1 MERFSTEYK
10 FYASDELS
18 DIEEIK
24 EKKKP
29 LITFAKLNRYFLII
43 FFCPVF
49 GMLGNLFLSKT
60 IRTRIVGKLEFV
72 FSVYNCLAFLLA
84 GLFHFISYFR
94 VNLKKNNSSIFEK
107 EINNLGNIKKY
118 NQDIFNKCDIF
129 KIIVFIIL
137 LSLIIVIR
145 SLLFNYFYQNHIF
158 EKRLFYFFFVPL
170 FSKLILKENIYK
182 HQYFSLII
190 AIIGTIFVLI
200 PICLVIKKE
209 DYIPNIW
216 NLINGILYSLFLVI
230 INYLVEKYY
239 MSPLKISLIIG
250 IISLFVN
257 CFGYIIYS
265 LVKYNDLSYFEDC
278 INLSRAEN
286 KLELSIYI
294 VLTILFTIIFQLLT
308 LLALFYFS
316 PSLVIITDAINPL
329 LVWIQTIINSS
340 GEIPDDVLYPIGYV
354 IIIFSALIYN
364 EIIIFNFCGLNKNTK
379 KYVNER
385 INIEMEKIQKNM
397 DDIESNEDEED
408 KKS

>member
-1 MERFSTEYK
+1 
-10 FYASDELS
+10 
-18 DIEEIK
+18 
-24 EKKKP
+24 
-29 LITFAKLNRYFLII
+29 
-43 FFCPVF
+43 
-49 GMLGNLFLSKT
+49 
-60 IRTRIVGKLEFV
+60 
-72 FSVYNCLAFLLA
+72 
-84 GLFHFISYFR
+84 
-94 VNLKKNNSSIFEK
+94 
-107 EINNLGNIKKY
+107 
-118 NQDIFNKCDIF
+118 
-129 KIIVFIIL
+129 
-137 LSLIIVIR
+137 
-145 SLLFNYFYQNHIF
+145 
-158 EKRLFYFFFVPL
+158 
-170 FSKLILKENIYK
+170 
-182 HQYFSLII
+182 
-190 AIIGTIFVLI
+190 
-200 PICLVIKKE
+200 
-209 DYIPNIW
+209 
-216 NLINGILYSLFLVI
+216 
-230 INYLVEKYY
+230 

-340 GEIPDDVLYPIGYV
+340 GEIPDDVLYPIGYT
-354 IIIFSALIYN
+354 ILLFSALIFN